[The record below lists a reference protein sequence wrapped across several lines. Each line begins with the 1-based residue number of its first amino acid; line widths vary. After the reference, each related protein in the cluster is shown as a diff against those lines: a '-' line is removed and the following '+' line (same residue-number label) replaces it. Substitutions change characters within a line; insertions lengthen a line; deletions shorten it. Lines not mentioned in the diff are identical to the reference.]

1 MANYR
6 AITGISA
13 PSRSKQYPYQK
24 PDNIIAPW
32 KMQKRNRIM
41 SKQAQQ
47 IVDQRSFNM
56 SSRLKNNLPT
66 KATGNESKSSSSNKQ
81 KVKIPK
87 ITNREGLRSQPAKQI
102 TNEDQ
107 KMISRNNTKPNP
119 NTAGNGFKFY
129 QTPSFLSPNG
139 SRITE
144 KAPSVNS
151 QTTYSKTSTMQ
162 EFNNDSSM
170 VEKHTIIFESDLE
183 NSENHSQAPTES
195 QHLQH
200 KQTIYLDDGSSL
212 VEGGTPINNS
222 TMRRD
227 SSKVDSEKPP
237 IFNNPNSG
245 KNLATFRG
253 NKQNSQSDIYYND
266 VNLDEYYEDPRVSK
280 TALYHTRQEA
290 NQSKITVGRVEA
302 SKDQPD
308 FGNSTPKVAN
318 MPKFADA
325 NIQTQLDKLDL
336 SPSEKQKLNDEIY
349 LNTNSAEEN
358 PDYIDDNIEDSVS
371 VSKHTLWVNTHT
383 EETDEEGESGMSIKE
398 NVPKFDKNL
407 QISPNGAPFI
417 DKGFQIGSEEAPYQN
432 KNMQTSTKN
441 APQIANKT
449 IKRNTVFTRQSEY
462 IDKKKNKLEGDNNR
476 REKFKSV
483 KNVVEY
489 QSQNNKSKV
498 DLLAFRTGLKAEI

>member
-1 MANYR
+1 
-6 AITGISA
+6 
-13 PSRSKQYPYQK
+13 
-24 PDNIIAPW
+24 
-32 KMQKRNRIM
+32 M

-87 ITNREGLRSQPAKQI
+87 ITNREGLRSQPAKLI

-107 KMISRNNTKPNP
+107 SMISRNNIRQNP
-119 NTAGNGFKFY
+119 NTAGKGFKLY

-195 QHLQH
+195 QHIHH
-200 KQTIYLDDGSSL
+200 KQTIYLDDDSSM
-212 VEGGTPINNS
+212 VEGGTPINLQN
-222 TMRRD
+222 TARRD

-237 IFNNPNSG
+237 EFNNHNSG
-245 KNLATFRG
+245 NNLATFRG
-253 NKQNSQSDIYYND
+253 NKHNSQSDIYYND

-290 NQSKITVGRVEA
+290 NQSKITVGRVQA
-302 SKDQPD
+302 SKDVPD

-318 MPKFADA
+318 IPKFADA
-325 NIQTQLDKLDL
+325 NIQAQPERLDL
-336 SPSEKQKLNDEIY
+336 TASEKQKLKDEIY

-358 PDYIDDNIEDSVS
+358 QDYADEYIKDSVS
-371 VSKHTLWVNTHT
+371 VSKHTLCVNTHT
-383 EETDEEGESGMSIKE
+383 EESEVTDEEGESGMSRKE
-398 NVPKFDKNL
+398 FVPKFDKNL

-417 DKGFQIGSEEAPYQN
+417 DRGFQINSKEAPYQN

-441 APQIANKT
+441 APQAANKT
-449 IKRNTVFTRQSEY
+449 IRRDTVHTRQSEY

-483 KNVVEY
+483 KNITEY
-489 QSQNNKSKV
+489 QSSNNKSNLFLFK
-498 DLLAFRTGLKAEI
+498 FRTYLKAEV